1 MKFTGTALFSLLLF
15 LSITSSSNAQLFQI
29 GAGGGLTQILA
40 PKAYTNSVE
49 DGGYGFSSEWN
60 VGVIAKLGLPLI
72 PITPRAYFLYHTLT
86 GNGELNPIYY
96 GEPNVEF
103 KQTITEIGIGA
114 QYNFVPLPAGFDPY
128 IALDI
133 FYSNFGKLS
142 ANGMED
148 TPFTYDGNRFGAGI
162 GLGTEV
168 TIIPIIDLDVYAS
181 YKMFNL
187 VGKDSGEETVSAFT
201 LDVFVLFS
209 FL

>member
-1 MKFTGTALFSLLLF
+1 MKFTGTAILVILLFFSLP
-15 LSITSSSNAQLFQI
+15 SSSNAQLFQI

-40 PKAYTNSVE
+40 PDAYTNSVG

-60 VGVIAKLGLPLI
+60 LGVIAKLGLPLI
-72 PITPRAYFLYHTLT
+72 PITPRAYFLYHSLT
-86 GNGELNPIYY
+86 GSGELNPIYY
-96 GEPNVEF
+96 GESNVEF
-103 KQTITEIGIGA
+103 KQTITEIGVGA

-133 FYSNFGKLS
+133 FYSNFGKLT

-162 GLGTEV
+162 GLGTEI
-168 TIIPIIDLDVYAS
+168 TIIPIIDVDVYAS

-187 VGKDSGEETVSAFT
+187 VGKEDGEDTISAFT
-201 LDVFVLFS
+201 LDAFILLS